1 MCIRDS
7 IKEKKMLQA
16 ATLDHSYYCISF
28 NKDGSKIYLAGTFN
42 DVAIFDPE
50 SMKQI
55 GNIKLPG
62 GDMAITT
69 AQIFVR

>member
-1 MCIRDS
+1 MW
-7 IKEKKMLQA
+7 
-16 ATLDHSYYCISF
+16 
-28 NKDGSKIYLAGTFN
+28 
-42 DVAIFDPE
+42 IFDPE